1 MKKIIYLLV
10 LIFVLQN
17 ANAQIDVPAP
27 SPGASFTQKFGLTE
41 IKMEYSRPSVNGRV
55 IFGNILPFDSLWR
68 TGANGPTTFTTQDS
82 LTINGKGLPKG
93 TYIILSKPGRTSWEI
108 IFNKNPAVSYTN
120 YIPQDDVLRI
130 SVPVSKTSTKVET
143 FTISVTDVKSNNC
156 MLAFEWDN
164 ASVQLQLVHDVR
176 NKVLKQIR
184 QKNAG
189 PTQSEY
195 TTMARFYFENNES
208 VSDALGFINK
218 AVAMGETFANL
229 RLQSLILAKSGDKK
243 QAIIAAKK
251 SLEKA
256 NAVNNQDYIRMNKES
271 IAEWEK

>member
-1 MKKIIYLLV
+1 
-10 LIFVLQN
+10 
-17 ANAQIDVPAP
+17 
-27 SPGASFTQKFGLTE
+27 
-41 IKMEYSRPSVNGRV
+41 
-55 IFGNILPFDSLWR
+55 
-68 TGANGPTTFTTQDS
+68 
-82 LTINGKGLPKG
+82 
-93 TYIILSKPGRTSWEI
+93 
-108 IFNKNPAVSYTN
+108 
-120 YIPQDDVLRI
+120 
-130 SVPVSKTSTKVET
+130 
-143 FTISVTDVKSNNC
+143 

-195 TTMARFYFENNES
+195 TTMAGFYFENNES

-256 NAVNNQDYIRMNKES
+256 NAANNQDYIRMNKES